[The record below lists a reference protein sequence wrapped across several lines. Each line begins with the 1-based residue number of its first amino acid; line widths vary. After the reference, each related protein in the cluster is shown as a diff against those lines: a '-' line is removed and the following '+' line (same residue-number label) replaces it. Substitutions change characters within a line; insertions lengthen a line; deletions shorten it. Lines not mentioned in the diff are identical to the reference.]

1 MAARGCLPLLMMLI
15 AITLSVNEVI
25 LNTYQTNVTSNS
37 SNTIYLSSYD
47 GSGTNLATGAG
58 NIITFYTR
66 DGSGYWGNP
75 YSRIN
80 ISNTLTEARFRD
92 DGAWVAV
99 IDNTTNNIYLFNKA
113 PIQYDLNQTIDC
125 GSRPKSISWAYDGN
139 LLLAGLASGNVNVYT
154 INSTTQQFYQ
164 KQVLFSGHSGGV
176 SKISGRKSRFVTCG
190 MTDNAINI
198 WYYNSTTGNYNT
210 TVNQT
215 LTNVAA

>member
-25 LNTYQTNVTSNS
+25 LNTYQTNVTSNTN
-37 SNTIYLSSYD
+37 NTIYLSSYD

-66 DGSGYWGNP
+66 DESGYWGNP

-113 PIQYDLNQTIDC
+113 P
-125 GSRPKSISWAYDGN
+125 SSMISTKPLIVVVAPNRSVGHTMVIFSSP
-139 LLLAGLASGNVNVYT
+139 ASP
-154 INSTTQQFYQ
+154 
-164 KQVLFSGHSGGV
+164 
-176 SKISGRKSRFVTCG
+176 
-190 MTDNAINI
+190 MEM
-198 WYYNSTTGNYNT
+198 
-210 TVNQT
+210 
-215 LTNVAA
+215 